1 MRRDKIT
8 QAGFTLL
15 EMVVT
20 IGIISILVVGGVPAF
35 NSYNKHNSSK
45 IAAQDIKSSLLE
57 AQSLARSPDPG
68 DRPVDFYYVSVDVS
82 DDQNGKVIMG
92 NGEFVG
98 DLGSPKREYKIDSSA
113 WIINALPRDII
124 NIQMT
129 KVIYYY
135 LVPTGE
141 MLFNGLEP
149 WPGLG
154 YSPKCQALNNS
165 NSCHY
170 QVKSKRNGY
179 IQIRITEAKDSGN
192 NTEPGDQTVIIDGH
206 GGNIKVVDGI
216 VNPT

>member
-1 MRRDKIT
+1 MRRDKKN

-20 IGIISILVVGGVPAF
+20 IGIISILVVAGVPAF

-57 AQSLARSPDPG
+57 AQSLARSPDAG
-68 DRPVDFYYVSVDVS
+68 DRPVDFYYVSINAG
-82 DDQNGKVIMG
+82 DDENGKVVIG
-92 NGEFVG
+92 KGEFVNDDSG
-98 DLGSPKREYKIDSSA
+98 NIGLTSTRREFKIDSSA
-113 WIINALPRDII
+113 WILDAQPRDSNNPQIV
-124 NIQMT
+124 T
-129 KVIYYY
+129 YYY

-165 NSCHY
+165 NNCHY
-170 QVKSKRNGY
+170 QGKSNRNGY
-179 IQIRITEAKDSGN
+179 I
-192 NTEPGDQTVIIDGH
+192 
-206 GGNIKVVDGI
+206 
-216 VNPT
+216 